1 MALIHC
7 PECQKE
13 VSSVA
18 LACPQCAFP
27 YPGGKDTGNGQYENA
42 LRTCP
47 DCKRIISK
55 HVQRCPHCGA
65 PDPETGVT
73 RETLTIEKGEETVM
87 CPHCGVSFTRGV
99 KPRKLVEEVASLLPI
114 EEKVLAAQSR
124 IGLGIEEAGANE
136 ELTGDP
142 SFPVGRRRKPLW
154 EERNESYRELPR
166 HSRPKKSWNT
176 FLLVIVVILL
186 LMAGWAIWELRDMS
200 GLEAL
205 VYWNRSSFVE

>member
-27 YPGGKDTGNGQYENA
+27 YPGGKDTGNGQYEKA

-55 HVQRCPHCGA
+55 GVHPCPHCGS
-65 PDPETGVT
+65 PDPEAVEI
-73 RETLTIEKGEETVM
+73 RETPATEEGEETVI
-87 CPHCGVSFTRGV
+87 CPHCGVSFARGM
-99 KPRKLVEEVASLLPI
+99 KPGNLVEEVDSLLPI

-124 IGLGIEEAGANE
+124 VGLGIEETGVDE

-142 SFPVGRRRKPLW
+142 SFPGVRRRKPLW
-154 EERNESYRELPR
+154 EERNESFRELPR
-166 HSRPKKSWNT
+166 HSRPQKPWKT
-176 FLLVIVVILL
+176 YLLVILGILL
-186 LMAGWAIWELRDMS
+186 LIAGWAIWELRDMS

-205 VYWNRSSFVE
+205 VYWNR

>member
-27 YPGGKDTGNGQYENA
+27 YPGRKDTGNGQYEKA
-42 LRTCP
+42 LRTCL

-55 HVQRCPHCGA
+55 QVQRCPHCGA
-65 PDPETGVT
+65 PDPEAG
-73 RETLTIEKGEETVM
+73 ETPDSLAIEEDEKTVL
-87 CPHCGVSFTRGV
+87 CPHCGVSFTHGV
-99 KPRKLVEEVASLLPI
+99 QPRKLVEEVDSLLPI

-124 IGLGIEEAGANE
+124 IGLGIDETGVDEEQ
-136 ELTGDP
+136 TGDP
-142 SFPVGRRRKPLW
+142 SFPAGRRRKPLW
-154 EERNESYRELPR
+154 EGKNESFRELHR
-166 HSRPKKSWNT
+166 HALPKKPWNT
-176 FLLVIVVILL
+176 FLLVILIVLL
-186 LMAGWAIWELRDMS
+186 LVAGWAIWELRDMS

-205 VYWNRSSFVE
+205 VYWNE

>member
-27 YPGGKDTGNGQYENA
+27 YPGRKDTGNGQYEKI

-55 HVQRCPHCGA
+55 QVQRCPHCGA
-65 PDPETGVT
+65 PNSEPGVPPEPVQ
-73 RETLTIEKGEETVM
+73 IEGGEETVL
-87 CPHCGVSFTRGV
+87 CPHCGVTFTHGM
-99 KPRKLVEEVASLLPI
+99 KPRKPIEEIDSLLPI
-114 EEKVLAAQSR
+114 DEKVLAAQSR
-124 IGLGIEEAGANE
+124 IGLGIEEDGVDE

-142 SFPVGRRRKPLW
+142 PFPAGRRRTPLW
-154 EERNESYRELPR
+154 EERSESVRESPR
-166 HSRPKKSWNT
+166 HSRPKKPWKIY
-176 FLLVIVVILL
+176 LLVILGILL
-186 LMAGWAIWELRDMS
+186 LVAGWVIWEFRDMS

-205 VYWNRSSFVE
+205 VYWNN